1 MIKNYLKSIVTV
13 VFVSFCLSIHSQN
26 QTHNHNHDRMYGPN
40 GLELTCVMP
49 DTGAPSDLYIA
60 VRESVRQKMES
71 RIAPCANIEV
81 VYTGFPTDIF
91 GGPGPEQEAFQLAMD
106 IWENLI
112 DTPVTIRIDANWE
125 GAPAGSLGGAAAT
138 YFQGLPGSTDNVI
151 YPAPLYEKL
160 IGVDANPGGFD
171 IFCTFNSNRNDWF
184 FPTSTSDITPA
195 GQFNFTAVVL
205 HEIGHGLGIAG
216 FGRQVQ
222 NGVGQDVGVLRRLP
236 NGGISLNNPAA
247 EFLSPWD
254 TFIDGTNIFG
264 QPVALTDENN
274 FPDPSDVLLAAMEQ
288 QTSFLTCNSPA
299 AIAENTSGEE
309 LRIEGA
315 LNGGFTN
322 GSSYSHWNEDT
333 INGTDFALM
342 TPFLGPGETV
352 YDPGDVTLA
361 FMQDMGWTICDRVL
375 SSDNFIADDFTV
387 SPNPF
392 LETLTIDLPQQ
403 LINETLDF
411 SIVDMNGKVILTDS
425 SVNSNEVTISNLKN
439 LTSGL
444 YFLTIESA
452 SSDLRITKKIIKN

>member
-1 MIKNYLKSIVTV
+1 MKNYLKPI
-13 VFVSFCLSIHSQN
+13 FAIGLFSFCLSIYS
-26 QTHNHNHDRMYGPN
+26 QTHNQDRLYGPN
-40 GLELTCVMP
+40 ELELTCIMP
-49 DTGAPSDLYIA
+49 DTGEPSDLFIG

-81 VYTGFPTDIF
+81 TYTGFPTDIF

-112 DTPVTIRIDANWE
+112 DTPVTIRIDANW
-125 GAPAGSLGGAAAT
+125 APAAGGSLGGAAAT

-160 IGVDANPGGFD
+160 IGADANPGDFD
-171 IFCTFNSNRNDWF
+171 IFCTFNSNRSDWF
-184 FPTSTSDITPA
+184 FPTSTSDVTPG

-222 NGVGQDVGVLRRLP
+222 NGEGQDIGILRRLS
-236 NGGISLNNPAA
+236 NGGISVDNPNAT
-247 EFLSPWD
+247 FLSPWD
-254 TFIDGTNIFG
+254 TFIDGSDIFG
-264 QPVALTDENN
+264 QPLPLTDENS
-274 FPDPSDVLLAAMEQ
+274 FPDPSTVLLAAMEQ

-375 SSDNFIADDFTV
+375 SSDNFNAEDFKV

-392 LETLTIDLPQQ
+392 LETITVDLPQQ
-403 LINETLDF
+403 LVNDTLDF
-411 SIVDMNGKVILTDS
+411 SIVDINGKVILSDS
-425 SVNSNEVTISNLKN
+425 SVNSNKVTISNLKN

-452 SSDLRITKKIIKN
+452 STDLRITKKIIKN